1 MLFARGGLIRALD
14 CFFVGTLV
22 NSYPQN
28 KGLIAESIICGILLT
43 ATLTFIAS
51 MGDSRAW
58 GCTFAWQACL
68 IQTVIHTPD
77 NPMHEG
83 SPIDLFGFMLGVLMG
98 MPIYSILYYF
108 GLSYWRKKSSTA
120 GMK

>member
-1 MLFARGGLIRALD
+1 M
-14 CFFVGTLV
+14 

-43 ATLTFIAS
+43 AAFTFIAF
-51 MGDSRAW
+51 MGNSRAW

-68 IQTVIHTPD
+68 VQTVIHTPD
-77 NPMHEG
+77 NPIHES

-98 MPIYSILYYF
+98 VPIYSILYYVA
-108 GLSYWRKKSSTA
+108 LSYWRKKSSTG